1 MKVVNLRFITIA
13 VIVSL
18 GLISALSNRYNLR
31 GGVSLESLTC
41 KKSK

>member
-1 MKVVNLRFITIA
+1 MKVVNFKLIA
-13 VIVSL
+13 IAAIVCL

-41 KKSK
+41 IIH